1 MGLTSG
7 IFISYR
13 HEDAPAHAGRLY
25 DGLEEVFGPDQ
36 VFMDVGTLEPG
47 TNFVKKIES
56 AVGSADALLVVIG
69 RGWLTAK
76 NVDGERRLDDPE
88 DFVRLEV
95 ALALAGE
102 AVVIP
107 VLVGGAVMPAEEDLP
122 PDLVPLAHRHALTL
136 FDTDW
141 RSGQDRLVAVL
152 RRIVEPVEEPAPP
165 LEPQPAPAVGPGVEK
180 PAPPPARIPVL
191 ATALGLAG
199 AVALVA
205 GTWLQLDHW
214 AHPTPEEDR
223 DGLGYLSSITPMT
236 VAVGAIGSLLLSY
249 ARDAAG
255 LATGLFLGFALAG
268 AARSL
273 SLLGIFAGTRIE
285 EPSRFV
291 AGAWITLVGCGLL
304 VAAAVS
310 RSAADREGR
319 DRRASVVPQLL
330 VVVGAVLVV
339 GATVVPFTS
348 DSSLEAQTV
357 FERNKGWPALEPIG
371 CAVFAVAVSLFLAK
385 RRLVAS
391 GALIALGFFL
401 VLLWGARYIAF
412 PIWQVDGA
420 GTIAAGGFIG
430 LAGGLAILV
439 GGLRARPRLRAG
451 GVPSVGRMQVVS

>member
-1 MGLTSG
+1 M
-7 IFISYR
+7 
-13 HEDAPAHAGRLY
+13 
-25 DGLEEVFGPDQ
+25 FGPDQ

-47 TNFVKKIES
+47 TNFVQKIES
-56 AVGSADALLVVIG
+56 AVGSADALLVIIG
-69 RGWLTAK
+69 RGWLDAR

-136 FDTDW
+136 FDADW
-141 RSGQDRLVAVL
+141 HSGQARLVAVL
-152 RRIVEPVEEPAPP
+152 RRIVESVAEPAPP
-165 LEPQPAPAVGPGVEK
+165 PEPPPAPPVE
-180 PAPPPARIPVL
+180 PSAEDVAPPPARVPVL

-249 ARDAAG
+249 ARSAAG

-273 SLLGIFAGTRIE
+273 SLLGIFSSTRTE

-291 AGAWITLVGCGLL
+291 TGAWIALVGCGLL
-304 VAAAVS
+304 AAAALI
-310 RSAADREGR
+310 RSAAEREER
-319 DRRASVVPQLL
+319 DGSGFVVPLLL
-330 VVVGAVLVV
+330 VIGGAVLVV
-339 GATVVPFTS
+339 VATVVPFTNDS
-348 DSSLEAQTV
+348 DLAAQTV

-371 CAVFAVAVSLFLAK
+371 CAGFAVAVSLLLAK
-385 RRLVAS
+385 RRLLAS

-401 VLLWGARYIAF
+401 MLLWGARYIAF
-412 PIWQVDGA
+412 PIWQVEDA
-420 GTIAAGGFIG
+420 GTIGAGGFLG

-439 GGLRARPRLRAG
+439 GGLRARPRVRAG
-451 GVPSVGRMQVVS
+451 SVQSVGRPQGVS

>member
-1 MGLTSG
+1 
-7 IFISYR
+7 
-13 HEDAPAHAGRLY
+13 
-25 DGLEEVFGPDQ
+25 VFGPDQ

-47 TNFVKKIES
+47 TNFVKQIES

-69 RGWLTAK
+69 RGWLDAR
-76 NVDGERRLDDPE
+76 NADGERRLDDPE

-95 ALALAGE
+95 ALALVGE

-165 LEPQPAPAVGPGVEK
+165 PEPQPAPPVE
-180 PAPPPARIPVL
+180 PTVEEPEPQPARIPVL
-191 ATALGLAG
+191 ATALALAG

-249 ARDAAG
+249 ARGAAG

-273 SLLGIFAGTRIE
+273 SLLGIFAGTRVE

-291 AGAWITLVGCGLL
+291 TGAWIALVGCGLL
-304 VAAAVS
+304 VAAALI
-310 RSAADREGR
+310 RSAADRDER
-319 DRRASVVPQLL
+319 DRRASMVPQLL

-339 GATVVPFTS
+339 VATMVPFTS

-385 RRLVAS
+385 RRLVAG

-401 VLLWGARYIAF
+401 VLLWGARYVVF
-412 PIWQVDGA
+412 PIWQVDSA

-430 LAGGLAILV
+430 LAGGLAILF
-439 GGLRARPRLRAG
+439 GGLRARPRARAG
-451 GVPSVGRMQVVS
+451 SVPSVGRPQGAS

>member
-1 MGLTSG
+1 
-7 IFISYR
+7 
-13 HEDAPAHAGRLY
+13 
-25 DGLEEVFGPDQ
+25 
-36 VFMDVGTLEPG
+36 MDVGTLEPG
-47 TNFVKKIES
+47 TNFVQKIES

-69 RGWLTAK
+69 RGWLDAK
-76 NVDGERRLDDPE
+76 NADGERRLDNPE

-136 FDTDW
+136 FDADW
-141 RSGQDRLVAVL
+141 HSGQGRLVAVL
-152 RRIVEPVEEPAPP
+152 RRIVEPMQEPAPL
-165 LEPQPAPAVGPGVEK
+165 LEPQPAPPVE
-180 PAPPPARIPVL
+180 PSAEEVERPPARISVL

-214 AHPTPEEDR
+214 AHPTPENDR

-249 ARDAAG
+249 ARGAAG

-273 SLLGIFAGTRIE
+273 SLLGIFGSTRG
-285 EPSRFV
+285 EPSSFV
-291 AGAWITLVGCGLL
+291 AGAWVALVGCGLL
-304 VAAAVS
+304 VAAALI
-310 RSAADREGR
+310 RSAAEREER
-319 DRRASVVPQLL
+319 DVTGFVVPLLLVIGGAAL
-330 VVVGAVLVV
+330 VVV
-339 GATVVPFTS
+339 ATVVPFTS
-348 DSSLEAQTV
+348 DSDLNAQTV

-401 VLLWGARYIAF
+401 MLLWGARYIAF
-412 PIWQVDGA
+412 PIWQVEDA
-420 GTIAAGGFIG
+420 GTIGAGGFLG
-430 LAGGLAILV
+430 LAGALAILV
-439 GGLRARPRLRAG
+439 GGLRVRPRVRARS
-451 GVPSVGRMQVVS
+451 VPSVGRPQGVS